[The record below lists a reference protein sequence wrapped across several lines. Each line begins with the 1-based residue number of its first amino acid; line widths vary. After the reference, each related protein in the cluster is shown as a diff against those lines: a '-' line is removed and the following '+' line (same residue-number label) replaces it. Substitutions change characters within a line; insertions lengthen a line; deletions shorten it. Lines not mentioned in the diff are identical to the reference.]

1 MNSTAFAWPPLSAVL
16 GAVIGALVGGTVA
29 HTFVGRIFTGP
40 AALATIVAYVWL
52 AERWMRIQGKLTQAI
67 AVCVVRLVFLIIAC
81 SPYALVGACIGAHRF
96 ELALVIGVLI
106 VIGSLLWLF
115 VFLPPIRGLF

>member
-1 MNSTAFAWPPLSAVL
+1 VSSTVFSCPSLLVVL

-52 AERWMRIQGKLTQAI
+52 AERWMCIQGKVTHLI
-67 AVCVVRLVFLIIAC
+67 ALSVVRLVFFIIAC
-81 SPYALVGACIGAHRF
+81 GPYALVGACIGAHRF
-96 ELALVIGVLI
+96 DLALMIGVLMS
-106 VIGSLLWLF
+106 IGSLLWLF
-115 VFLPPIRGLF
+115 VFFPPLRGFF